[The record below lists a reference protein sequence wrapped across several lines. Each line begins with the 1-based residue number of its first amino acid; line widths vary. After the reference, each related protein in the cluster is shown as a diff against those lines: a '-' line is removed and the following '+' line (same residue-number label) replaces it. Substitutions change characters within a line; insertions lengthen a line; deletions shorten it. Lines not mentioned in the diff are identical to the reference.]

1 LAFSDGDF
9 VKVEYSAW
17 RAADNKLLDTTSET
31 VARENGIYNSKNTY
45 APRLVVI
52 GKDSTIKGVENAI
65 RSMNLNEEKKVE
77 IEPKD
82 AFGER
87 DPQLVKIV
95 ALSDFKKQD
104 IDPYPGMR
112 LDIDGREAIVRSVNS
127 GRVVVDENNP
137 LAGEKLIYD
146 IKVVQK
152 IDSDTEKVKAL
163 AEKYGVNAKNVSVA
177 NGKVVLELEEKEDRS
192 AEYEL
197 GKVAVPD
204 EIFKYMTNINT
215 VQIIDTYT
223 RKQNKE
229 QKGAEQQQQQQQGS
243 KESNNES
250 KADKTS
256 KQ

>member
-9 VKVEYSAW
+9 VKIEYSAW
-17 RAADNKLLDTTSET
+17 RAADNKLLSTTSET
-31 VARENGIYNSKNTY
+31 VARENGIYDSKNTY
-45 APRLVVI
+45 APQLVVI
-52 GKDSTIKGVENAI
+52 GKDNTIKGVENAI

-95 ALSDFKKQD
+95 ALSDFKKHD

-152 IDSDTEKVKAL
+152 IDNDTEKIKAL
-163 AEKYGVNAKNVSVA
+163 AEKHGVNAKNVSIA
-177 NGKVVLELEEKEDRS
+177 NGKAVLELEEKEDRS

-197 GKVAVPD
+197 DKAAIPSEV
-204 EIFKYMTNINT
+204 FRYMAGINT

-229 QKGAEQQQQQQQGS
+229 QKDTEQQQQQQGS

-250 KADKTS
+250 KANKTS

>member
-1 LAFSDGDF
+1 
-9 VKVEYSAW
+9 
-17 RAADNKLLDTTSET
+17 
-31 VARENGIYNSKNTY
+31 
-45 APRLVVI
+45 
-52 GKDSTIKGVENAI
+52 
-65 RSMNLNEEKKVE
+65 
-77 IEPKD
+77 
-82 AFGER
+82 
-87 DPQLVKIV
+87 
-95 ALSDFKKQD
+95 
-104 IDPYPGMR
+104 MR

-152 IDSDTEKVKAL
+152 IDNDTEKIKAL
-163 AEKYGVNAKNVSVA
+163 AEKHGVNAKNVSIA
-177 NGKVVLELEEKEDRS
+177 NGKAVLELEEKEDRS

-197 GKVAVPD
+197 DKVVVPD

-229 QKGAEQQQQQQQGS
+229 QKDAEQQQQQQGS

-250 KADKTS
+250 KANKTS

>member
-9 VKVEYSAW
+9 VKIEYSAW
-17 RAADNKLLDTTSET
+17 RAADNKLLSTTSET
-31 VARENGIYNSKNTY
+31 VARENGIYDSKNTY
-45 APRLVVI
+45 APQLVVI
-52 GKDSTIKGVENAI
+52 GKGDTIKGVENAI
-65 RSMNLNEEKKVE
+65 KSMNLNEEKKVE

-87 DPQLVKIV
+87 DPQLVRIV

-112 LDIDGREAIVRSVNS
+112 LEIDGREAIVRSVNS

-152 IDSDTEKVKAL
+152 IDNDTEKVKAL
-163 AEKYGVNAKNVSVA
+163 AERLGVNAKNVSIA
-177 NGKVVLELEEKEDRS
+177 NGKAVLELEEKEDRS

-197 GKVAVPD
+197 DKATIPN
-204 EIFKYMTNINT
+204 EIFRHMANINT

-229 QKGAEQQQQQQQGS
+229 QKDAEQQQQGS

-250 KADKTS
+250 KANKTS